1 MRSTKTLYPETLY
14 KASNRLVS
22 GACYYCVEKKEQM
35 NSSLFIPIW
44 LDDVLLAGLAEFA
57 LCGTLYKTPKAY
69 VFQIKAKSPD

>member
-1 MRSTKTLYPETLY
+1 
-14 KASNRLVS
+14 
-22 GACYYCVEKKEQM
+22 M
-35 NSSLFIPIW
+35 NSRLFIPIW

>member
-1 MRSTKTLYPETLY
+1 MQNTKSLYPETLY
-14 KASNRLVS
+14 KASNSLFS
-22 GACYYCVEKKEQM
+22 GGCYYWLEKSEQM

>member
-1 MRSTKTLYPETLY
+1 MQSTKSLYPETLHE
-14 KASNRLVS
+14 AHNSLFS
-22 GACYYCVEKKEQM
+22 GACYYRVEKREQM